1 MRENNSET
9 EKCVE
14 DVAETEKV
22 NLRPKSVSSY
32 SKTLNKNLA
41 VSSTES
47 SNSGSERASTV
58 SSELTEEESAVL
70 NQILNCRSGQSAST
84 AAGSNNQD
92 KPIPYECDN
101 KIMEPNNNQTS
112 LQKHQ
117 QSQASR

>member
-70 NQILNCRSGQSAST
+70 NQILNCRPAST

-101 KIMEPNNNQTS
+101 KIMEPNNNQSS

-117 QSQASR
+117 QSQVAATSR